1 MVMPFEPVP
10 IIRVP
15 EYGDLSAITACDKLK
30 VASQNDKDKLAE
42 AKEMVYLKG
51 FYEGTM
57 LVGNFKVRVGNIK
70 GTMFFLHIS
79 SFMSF
84 SGQECPRG
92 ETSPEG
98 VSGEKW

>member
-15 EYGDLSAITACDKLK
+15 EYGDLSAIAACDKLK

-57 LVGNFKVRVGNIK
+57 LVGDFKVRGR
-70 GTMFFLHIS
+70 FLVWQI
-79 SFMSF
+79 
-84 SGQECPRG
+84 
-92 ETSPEG
+92 TSKIQPNLQMKLNTLEQ
-98 VSGEKW
+98 K

>member
-70 GTMFFLHIS
+70 GTMFFFTHFKFHVI
-79 SFMSF
+79 F
-84 SGQECPRG
+84 RAR
-92 ETSPEG
+92 
-98 VSGEKW
+98 VSKRRNLS

>member
-1 MVMPFEPVP
+1 MKVTIFCCYRDLKNKAPLREKYSVTDEMVMPFEPVP

-57 LVGNFKVRVGNIK
+57 LVGNFKV
-70 GTMFFLHIS
+70 
-79 SFMSF
+79 
-84 SGQECPRG
+84 
-92 ETSPEG
+92 
-98 VSGEKW
+98 